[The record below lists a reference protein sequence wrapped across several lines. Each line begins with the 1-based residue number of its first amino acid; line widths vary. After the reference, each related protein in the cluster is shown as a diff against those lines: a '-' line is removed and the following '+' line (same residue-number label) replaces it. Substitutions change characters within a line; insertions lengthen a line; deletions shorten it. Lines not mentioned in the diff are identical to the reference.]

1 MLYWRRWI
9 ILITTAFT
17 ITGVL
22 AFGANMRNIRSKYVC
37 ENDVMHLSCTSPKV
51 LKIHGADYGGSEVS
65 VCGEGKASNVSCKV
79 IDRTG
84 KIKFVCDNKSSCSLV
99 AMTRIFGDPCPSSSK
114 YLNVIYACV
123 KPSDAATTP
132 QSSIATTKGL
142 NASAMN
148 LTTSTN
154 TTQPSST
161 EPSEKNIHA
170 HVLTTRPDKKTAKTQ
185 KFVPVF
191 DPSNNFDL
199 EPIFD
204 SAQGIKCS
212 TGGIFLLVF
221 MTFAISFLRL

>member
-114 YLNVIYACV
+114 YLNVIYACGY
-123 KPSDAATTP
+123 KSDHQLPKRT
-132 QSSIATTKGL
+132 L
-142 NASAMN
+142 
-148 LTTSTN
+148 
-154 TTQPSST
+154 
-161 EPSEKNIHA
+161 
-170 HVLTTRPDKKTAKTQ
+170 D
-185 KFVPVF
+185 
-191 DPSNNFDL
+191 
-199 EPIFD
+199 
-204 SAQGIKCS
+204 
-212 TGGIFLLVF
+212 
-221 MTFAISFLRL
+221 